1 MCPAVIAS
9 SQRSRRMVSAARRIP
24 VWAWPAPGIFVVVA
38 IGLTLD
44 RGGWPQMWA
53 TAFGVYFACK
63 CWVVLAA
70 VRDGVRFSGSGIA
83 AFVMAWAGMDPR
95 PFSIREGTTDG
106 DDCVQMIS
114 LREGLGNMMLGGVLL
129 LVSPM
134 VAARAGAY
142 AAMWLC
148 VSAYCLLLHFGLL
161 HVIGFGWQRAGRPVE
176 AIMQRPARSTSLADF
191 WSRRWNRAFR
201 DLSNA
206 LIVRPTRRY
215 LGPAGAV
222 GLVFL
227 VSGIVHELVMSWP
240 ARGGWGLPTMNFLMQ
255 CAGLYVER
263 SPLGRRWGLMGA
275 GRSHGV
281 PAVWRS
287 RIWTA
292 AVVIAPLPLL
302 VNRVFAENVVIPFYR
317 TLGAV

>member
-1 MCPAVIAS
+1 MCSSLVQSSHLTPHPRAAAVRVPVWVWPIPGILV
-9 SQRSRRMVSAARRIP
+9 VSAIA
-24 VWAWPAPGIFVVVA
+24 
-38 IGLTLD
+38 LTRE

-70 VRDGVRFSGSGIA
+70 MREGVRFKWSGIG
-83 AFVMAWAGMDPR
+83 AFVVAWAGMEPR
-95 PFSIREGTTDG
+95 PFSIREFRAGG
-106 DDCVQMIS
+106 DAGAQRIS
-114 LREGLGNMMLGGVLL
+114 LREGLGKMSLGVVLL
-129 LVSPM
+129 MASPM
-134 VAARAGAY
+134 IAAWTGAY

-161 HVIGFGWQRAGRPVE
+161 HVIGYGWQRVGRPVE

-206 LIVRPTRRY
+206 LVIRPTRRY

-240 ARGGWGLPTMNFLMQ
+240 ARGGWGLPTLYFLVQ
-255 CAGLYVER
+255 CAGLYIER
-263 SPLGRRWGLMGA
+263 SRPGRRWGLMGM
-275 GRSHGV
+275 GRSPGV
-281 PAVWRS
+281 SSAWRS
-287 RIWTA
+287 RTWTA
-292 AVVIAPLPLL
+292 VVVIAPLPLL
-302 VNRVFAENVVIPFYR
+302 VNRAFAENVVIPFFR
-317 TLGAV
+317 TLGVL